1 MNEIFEKIKNIKEK
15 LNEYIGKRDFSE
27 RDRRAIVLACVAV
40 GFFIAFAVFSSFS
53 AGSSKSKKTVTVLK
67 QQLEQVKTLRKD
79 YEYSKKTLEEITK
92 SIKREDEALI
102 SVVEKVMLNNQIDR
116 KTFSI
121 KDSNSSSS
129 GIDDMYNESAVQV
142 DIKRI
147 PVEKVIDVL
156 YAFQNR
162 ESFLKISNLKLRTKF
177 DKSNLLDVSFRLST
191 FEFNKVI

>member
-1 MNEIFEKIKNIKEK
+1 MSELFEKIKNLQETVKS
-15 LNEYIGKRDFSE
+15 YIGRKDLSE
-27 RDRRAIVLACVAV
+27 RDRRAIIIACVAV
-40 GFFIAFAVFSSFS
+40 LFFIAFAVFSSFTS
-53 AGSSKSKKTVTVLK
+53 GSDRSKKRVVALR
-67 QQLEQVKTLRKD
+67 QQLEEVKTLRKE
-79 YEYSKKTLEEITK
+79 YEYSKKTLEQITK

-102 SVVEKVMLNNQIDR
+102 SVVEKVMLNNQVDR

-121 KDSNSSSS
+121 KDSNSNTS
-129 GIDDMYNESAVQV
+129 GADDMFNESSVQV

-177 DKSNLLDVSFRLST
+177 DKSNMLDVSFRLST